1 MNKGENI
8 MENRFNRSNLNP
20 ESIKNNL
27 INDIR
32 QKGDVNSIINQ
43 YKLFLK
49 SVLER
54 DIPDVDAETRNRIV
68 NYAEDFLKKLVEK
81 NYLSQ
86 DNKY

>member
-1 MNKGENI
+1 